1 MVAYPRNRVAEI
13 PDRVKALMKKNGLT
27 KVNAP
32 KKTPT
37 HKTKAEV
44 VMAKSNGQY
53 KLVRFG
59 QQGAKPAG
67 ANPKTKAGKAK
78 QEAYFARHNAQDP
91 SPSKLSA
98 RWWSNKTRW

>member
-1 MVAYPRNRVAEI
+1 MAKLPE
-13 PDRVKALMKKNGLT
+13 RVKTQMEKNGLT
-27 KVNAP
+27 KTNTP
-32 KKTPT
+32 KKTPA

-44 VMAKSNGQY
+44 VMAESDGKY

-67 ANPKTKAGKAK
+67 ANPQTKAGKQK

-91 SPSKLSA
+91 NPSKLSA
-98 RWWSNKTRW
+98 RWWSNRTRW

>member
-1 MVAYPRNRVAEI
+1 VVAYPRNRVAEI

-27 KVNAP
+27 KVNTP
-32 KKTPT
+32 KKTPS

-44 VMAKSNGQY
+44 VMAQSNGQY
-53 KLVRFG
+53 KLIRFG

-78 QEAYFARHNAQDP
+78 QESYYARHNAQDP
-91 SPSKLSA
+91 NPSKLSA
-98 RWWSNKTRW
+98 RFWAHTRW